1 MSGIF
6 GNFCIF
12 AEMERDD
19 EHRLRFRWYQLAL
32 PVVIG
37 LLVMWWLFADDLR
50 SLSLSDLP
58 TGGNFKL
65 ALALALVMLV
75 GREAG
80 FVCRFRW
87 LSDGALTWGQAFKVC
102 MMCEFASAV
111 TPSSVGGSSLSMFF
125 MRRYGVS
132 LGRGTTLMLTTVML
146 DGVFYVISCPLVLLM
161 VPWGE
166 IIAPL
171 HIAAGIDTGAL
182 VWVLYGATALWTL
195 VLFMG
200 IVMWPAWIRMVLGKL
215 FGLPVLRRWRS
226 WADELAENM
235 VQASA
240 DLRGHGLGWW
250 LKSLGATIASWLSR
264 YGMMNALVIG
274 MLPGVDHLLVF
285 ARQAVVWLVL
295 VFCPT
300 PGGSGVSEWLFND
313 LYGDIVTSASMALV
327 LALLWRLLSYYV
339 YLAVGMVVAPL
350 WIKGD
355 NKQ

>member
-1 MSGIF
+1 MCGKSV
-6 GNFCIF
+6 IF
-12 AEMERDD
+12 AVMERD
-19 EHRLRFRWYQLAL
+19 ESHRVVFRWYQLAL

-37 LLVMWWLFADDLR
+37 LPVMWWLFADELAT
-50 SLSLSDLP
+50 LSVSDLP
-58 TGGNFKL
+58 KGGNIGQ
-65 ALALALVMLV
+65 ALVLAVLMLV

-80 FVCRFRW
+80 YVCRFRW
-87 LSDGALTWGQAFKVC
+87 LSEGVLSWGQAFKVC
-102 MMCEFASAV
+102 MICEFASAV

-125 MRRYGVS
+125 MRRYGVT

-171 HIAAGIDTGAL
+171 HIGAGVNTSAL
-182 VWVLYGATALWTL
+182 VWVLYGATALWTV

-200 IVMWPAWIRMVLGKL
+200 IVMWPEWIGMVLGRL
-215 FGLPVLRRWRS
+215 FGLPVLRRWRA
-226 WADELAENM
+226 WALGLAENM
-235 VQASA
+235 VQAST
-240 DLRGHGLGWW
+240 DLRGHRLGWW
-250 LKSLGATIASWLSR
+250 MKSLGATVVSWLSR

-274 MLPGVDHLLVF
+274 VLPAADHVLVF
-285 ARQAVVWLVL
+285 ARQTVVWLVL

-300 PGGSGVSEWLFND
+300 PGGSGVSEWLFTD
-313 LYGDIVTSASMALV
+313 LYGDIVTTASAALV

-355 NKQ
+355 KKK